1 MAKPT
6 YYHDIEQGSDD
17 WLALRRG
24 VITAST
30 MSRLITATGQPASND
45 TSRAQ
50 LLQLLAERITGESEA
65 SFYNDDM
72 ARGHLLEPMARDIY
86 ARHYHPVVECGFVTA
101 QFDGTT
107 IGYSPDGLVGDDGL
121 IEIKA
126 PRQKN
131 HLKWLLACAVPAEHW
146 PQVQT
151 GLAVTGRVWCDFIS
165 YAPGLPL
172 FVKRCRRDETTI
184 EQLIGA
190 ATYADQWI
198 YSMMNEYTETAA
210 HFPATEPMKVKIPP
224 RARAAAL
231 AAGIDPDSIQLF

>member
-6 YYHDIEQGSDD
+6 YHHDIEQGSDD

-30 MSRLITATGQPASND
+30 MSRLITATGKAASND

-72 ARGHLLEPMARDIY
+72 ARGHLLEPLARDIY
-86 ARHYHPVVECGFVTA
+86 SAHYHPVVECGFVTA

-131 HLKWLLACAVPAEHW
+131 HLKWMLVGEVPAEHRL
-146 PQVQT
+146 QVQT
-151 GLAVTGRVWCDFIS
+151 GLAVTGRAWCDFIS

-172 FVKRCRRDETTI
+172 FVKRCRREEMTI
-184 EQLIGA
+184 ELLIGA
-190 ATYADQWI
+190 ATYAEQWI
-198 YSMMNEYTETAA
+198 YSVMNEYTDIAA
-210 HFPATEPMKVKIPP
+210 RFPATEP
-224 RARAAAL
+224 
-231 AAGIDPDSIQLF
+231 IQPEQEIVI

>member
-6 YYHDIEQGSDD
+6 YHHDIEQGSDD

-30 MSRLITATGQPASND
+30 MSRLITATGKPASND

-50 LLQLLAERITGESEA
+50 LLELLAERITGESEA
-65 SFYNDDM
+65 SYYNDDM
-72 ARGHLLEPMARDIY
+72 ARGHLLEPLARDIY
-86 ARHYHPVVECGFVTA
+86 ARHYHPVTECGFVTA

-121 IEIKA
+121 IEIKS

-131 HLKWLLACAVPAEHW
+131 HLKWLLAGAVPAEHW
-146 PQVQT
+146 PQVHT
-151 GLAVTGRVWCDFIS
+151 GLAVTGRAWCDFIS

-172 FVKRCRRDETTI
+172 FVKRCRREEMTI

-190 ATYADQWI
+190 ATYAEQWI
-198 YSMMNEYTETAA
+198 EELMNDYTETAA
-210 HFPATEPMKVKIPP
+210 RFPATEP
-224 RARAAAL
+224 
-231 AAGIDPDSIQLF
+231 IQPEKEIVI

>member
-1 MAKPT
+1 MEKPT
-6 YYHDIEQGSDD
+6 YHHDIEQGSDD

-30 MSRLITATGQPASND
+30 MSRLITATGMPASNN

-50 LLQLLAERITGESEA
+50 LLQLLAERITGESEP

-72 ARGHLLEPMARDIY
+72 ARGHLLEPLARDIY

-131 HLKWLLACAVPAEHW
+131 HLNWLLAGMVPAEHRL
-146 PQVQT
+146 QVQT
-151 GLAVTGRVWCDFIS
+151 GLAVTGRAWSDFIS

-172 FVKRCRRDETTI
+172 FVVRCERDEAMI

-190 ATYADQWI
+190 ATYAEQWI
-198 YSMMNEYTETAA
+198 YSVMNEYTDLAA
-210 HFPATEPMKVKIPP
+210 RLPATEP
-224 RARAAAL
+224 
-231 AAGIDPDSIQLF
+231 IQPEQEIVI

>member
-6 YYHDIEQGSDD
+6 YHHDIEQGSDD

-24 VITAST
+24 VITASI
-30 MSRLITATGQPASND
+30 MSRLITATGKPASND

-72 ARGHLLEPMARDIY
+72 ARGHLLEPLAKDIY
-86 ARHYHPVVECGFVTA
+86 SAHYHPVVECGFVTA

-121 IEIKA
+121 IEIKS

-131 HLKWLLACAVPAEHW
+131 HLKWMLAGMVPAEHM
-146 PQVQT
+146 PQVQA
-151 GLAVTGRVWCDFIS
+151 GLAVTGRAWSDFIS

-172 FVKRCRRDETTI
+172 FVKRCGRDEEMI

-198 YSMMNEYTETAA
+198 YSMMNVYTDLAA
-210 HFPATEPMKVKIPP
+210 RFHPTEPMEVKIPP